1 MLNREKSWQDI
12 AAEMTA
18 EKDLKQMIVLAK
30 QLQEAMKRQRE
41 PNPEPPLALPS
52 D

>member
-30 QLQEAMKRQRE
+30 QLQEAIKRQHE
-41 PNPEPPLALPS
+41 PNVGSPASPKAN
-52 D
+52 

>member
-1 MLNREKSWQDI
+1 MLHREKSWQEI

-30 QLQEAMKRQRE
+30 QLQEAIKRQYE
-41 PNPEPPLALPS
+41 PNLQPTPSPS

>member
-1 MLNREKSWQDI
+1 MLHREKSWQDI

-30 QLQEAMKRQRE
+30 QLQEAIRQQHE
-41 PNPEPPLALPS
+41 PNLRPPTSPS